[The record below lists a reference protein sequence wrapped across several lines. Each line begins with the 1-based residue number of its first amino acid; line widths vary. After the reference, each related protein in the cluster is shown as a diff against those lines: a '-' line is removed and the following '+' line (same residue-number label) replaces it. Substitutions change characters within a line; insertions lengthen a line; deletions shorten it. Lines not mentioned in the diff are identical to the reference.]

1 VNELIEGFAL
11 IGLSFVL
18 GGLAMRARAW
28 AASRGGD
35 SAIARQMET
44 DALRYARVAFR
55 IGIPVS
61 IVGLLGWLLMNVWS

>member
-1 VNELIEGFAL
+1 VNELLEGFAV

-18 GGLAMRARAW
+18 GGLVMRARAW
-28 AASRGGD
+28 AASRGSD

-55 IGIPVS
+55 IGIPLS
-61 IVGLLGWLLMNVWS
+61 IFGLLRWLVMNVWT